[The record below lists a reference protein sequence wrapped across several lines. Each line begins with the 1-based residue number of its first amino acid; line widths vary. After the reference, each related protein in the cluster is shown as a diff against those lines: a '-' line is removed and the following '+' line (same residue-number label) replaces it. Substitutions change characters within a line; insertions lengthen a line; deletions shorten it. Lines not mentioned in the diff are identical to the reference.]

1 MLEII
6 IDWVQF
12 TTKERDP
19 FKVIISLLHLN
30 VKDFT
35 ELTKGKLGYK
45 KQLHYNN
52 IFILYDGTEYSE
64 ELKTKEMGT
73 HIIITG
79 QGCRYYETKECL
91 VSLINRIN
99 QNEAKLT
106 RIDLAI
112 DDKPGETI
120 LLNEII
126 KDVKEANTVSKWKNS
141 LELTQRDLLSGQING
156 QTLNLGSRS
165 SDVYLRIYN
174 KSMEREEEGNWV
186 RMEIEI
192 KGKKAQELQKIVNSQ
207 NVGQI
212 TKKLIH
218 NYFRVVEPGKDTNK
232 SRWKIKEYW
241 KNIIKTTEKLALTT
255 RPEEPTL
262 ESMKNWVQNQVS
274 ATIATIVMAE
284 GGCMDF
290 LYDQI
295 SIGSGKL
302 KTKHNDIIKRELDK

>member
-52 IFILYDGTEYSE
+52 IFILYDGTEYNE
-64 ELKTKEMGT
+64 ELKTEEMGT

-91 VSLINRIN
+91 VTLISRIN
-99 QNEAKLT
+99 QNKSRLT

-112 DDKPGETI
+112 DDKLGDTI
-120 LLNEII
+120 LLDKII
-126 KDVKEANTVSKWKNS
+126 EDVNKANTVSKWKNS
-141 LELTQRDLLSGQING
+141 LELTQRSLLDGQVNG

-165 SDVYLRIYN
+165 SEVFLRIYN

-192 KGKKAQELQKIVNSQ
+192 KGKKAQELQKMINSQ

-218 NYFRVVEPGKDTNK
+218 NYIRIVEPGKDSNK
-232 SRWKIKEYW
+232 SRWKIKDYW
-241 KNIIKTTEKLALTT
+241 KNIINTTEKLTLTT

-262 ESMKNWVQNQVS
+262 ENMKKWVQNQVS